1 MKVSTCFHTGYFI
14 QKQLFDFTKP
24 SQVPDITAANTA
36 SFNTYV
42 QDFCN
47 TYVQQL
53 PMRTEFVKA
62 LKDFDEKATF
72 EQACFALQSDTSP
85 MKNAWFDPIDPQA
98 SITQQEVCDLHF
110 ALFQMLKEKQR
121 TSLAEFVS
129 FSYLASLD
137 LFINANMQ
145 EDFECCVNL
154 DVAEQP
160 NQWTTQFV
168 TNNAAF
174 RIWLAADQL

>member
-1 MKVSTCFHTGYFI
+1 
-14 QKQLFDFTKP
+14 
-24 SQVPDITAANTA
+24 
-36 SFNTYV
+36 
-42 QDFCN
+42 
-47 TYVQQL
+47 
-53 PMRTEFVKA
+53 
-62 LKDFDEKATF
+62 
-72 EQACFALQSDTSP
+72 
-85 MKNAWFDPIDPQA
+85 
-98 SITQQEVCDLHF
+98 
-110 ALFQMLKEKQR
+110 MLKEKQR